1 MKEINI
7 DKQKSKEIFLILSR
21 GQFLSFNTDNER
33 ENTLYKHLL
42 ENKESY
48 KDLFGMIGVSLVEG
62 NGYFYFASV
71 DTGRYENKLKSYQEL
86 LLIVD
91 FLKIFDSN
99 IGIGYTFR
107 STDITN
113 ALVANKPFGLISSM
127 EKILNN
133 KDFQAS
139 KGVDYV
145 LNRFEKLGFIQKE
158 GIGGINY
165 KALSAFAWI
174 NELYE
179 LIKINE

>member
-1 MKEINI
+1 MKEINV
-7 DKQKSKEIFLILSR
+7 DKQKSKEIFKILKQ
-21 GQFLSFNTDNER
+21 GKFLSFNSDNAR
-33 ENTLYKHLL
+33 ENILYNHLF

-48 KDLFGMIGVSLVEG
+48 KDLFDMIGVSLVEG
-62 NGYFYFASV
+62 DGYFYFASV
-71 DTGRYENKLKSYQEL
+71 DERKYEDKLKSYQEL

-91 FLKIFDSN
+91 FLKIFDSS
-99 IGIGYTFR
+99 IGIGYTFK
-107 STDITN
+107 STDIIN
-113 ALVANKPFGLISSM
+113 AVVANKPFGLTSSM

-145 LNRFEKLGFIQKE
+145 VSKFEKLGFIQKV
-158 GIGGINY
+158 GIGGIDY
-165 KALSAFAWI
+165 KVLSAFAWI